1 MPIRSHIHPVRHID
15 KRALFSNHPIFGGLS
30 PALIEILCSKSSMRR
45 ERRREAIFAKGDDGN
60 GLYAV
65 LTGVVKISAS
75 WTDGREIVFNLIHPG
90 EIFGEIALLDG
101 RPRTADATA
110 MTDCELLFIDR
121 RDFVPIVGAQPELAT
136 RLIEL
141 LCARLR
147 WTSEQYE
154 EVMFLDFPGRLAKTL
169 LWLTERIGT
178 SAGGRYVAITQREIS
193 NFLGK
198 SRESTN
204 KQLRAWARHGWIS
217 LERSRVVVEAP
228 EALAAIAAEGFE
240 PHDPAA
246 AGNGDQV
253 ETPRISAVR

>member
-1 MPIRSHIHPVRHID
+1 
-15 KRALFSNHPIFGGLS
+15 
-30 PALIEILCSKSSMRR
+30 
-45 ERRREAIFAKGDDGN
+45 
-60 GLYAV
+60 
-65 LTGVVKISAS
+65 
-75 WTDGREIVFNLIHPG
+75 
-90 EIFGEIALLDG
+90 
-101 RPRTADATA
+101 
-110 MTDCELLFIDR
+110 
-121 RDFVPIVGAQPELAT
+121 
-136 RLIEL
+136 
-141 LCARLR
+141 
-147 WTSEQYE
+147 
-154 EVMFLDFPGRLAKTL
+154 